1 MIIDG
6 EKKCDLNEWN
16 MQDEIKNGSFLTK
29 QITREEITN
38 LNENNDMEINLQ
50 TLHTFFF
57 K

>member
-50 TLHTFFF
+50 TLHTFF
-57 K
+57 

>member
-1 MIIDG
+1 
-6 EKKCDLNEWN
+6 